1 MKKNLPITNNEVVL
15 DDNTAIMSTTDLK
28 GALTYINQEFL
39 DISGFTTDELIGKN
53 HNVIRHPEMPSAA
66 FENLW
71 ATLKSGK
78 AWMGLVKNRC
88 KNGDYYWVDAFVT
101 PLAKNGEITGYESTR
116 VKPSSIRIKSVT
128 ALYKKIN
135 AGKKL
140 KLKSLSFLHKQILT
154 GSLFQLFIFTVL
166 SVMGLLSFAVA
177 AVAWVGVSLIWAGI
191 SYYQLQD
198 FQKLLYR
205 SKTIVNNPLMQLAY
219 YGKVDDVSQ
228 IRLSIRM
235 MKSKLRAV
243 VKRIMR
249 AAEELSEQAQ
259 NGVDVASASNAS
271 INAQKQELEMVATAV
286 NEMTAAV
293 QEVTQST
300 GNAAQATQE
309 ASDMAR
315 KGALT
320 ITDAIGIIDSLDSNV
335 STASSSISQLKEDS
349 ENIGGVLDVIRSIAE
364 QTNLLALNAAIE
376 AARAGEQGRGF
387 AVVADEVRAL
397 ASRSHD
403 ATKEIQEMIEKLQ
416 QGVAIAVSN
425 MDEVSKRAEEGV
437 VQVEE
442 SAEALA
448 EMSGSVAVIND
459 MNTHIAAA
467 TEEQSA
473 VAGEVSQNI
482 EHINQLSSSTAQSAQ
497 QMQQTSES
505 LTELALELRSMVEQ
519 LNEES

>member
-1 MKKNLPITNNEVVL
+1 MKKNLPITDNEVTFDASV
-15 DDNTAIMSTTDLK
+15 AITSTTDLK
-28 GALTYINQEFL
+28 GALTYINKDFL
-39 DISGFTTDELIGKN
+39 DISGFSTNELIGKN
-53 HNVIRHPEMPSAA
+53 HNVVRHPEMPSAA
-66 FENLW
+66 FEDLW
-71 ATLKSGK
+71 ATVKSGK

-116 VKPSSIRIKSVT
+116 VKPSPIRVKSVT

-154 GSLFQLFIFTVL
+154 GSLFQLLISTSL
-166 SVMGLLSFAVA
+166 AVMGLLSIPVA
-177 AVAWVGVSLIWAGI
+177 AVAWVGISLIWAGI

-198 FQKLLYR
+198 FQKLLDR
-205 SKTIVNNPLMQLAY
+205 SKTIVDNPLMQLAY

-228 IRLSIRM
+228 IRLSVRM

-249 AAEELSEQAQ
+249 AAEQLSEQAQ
-259 NGVDVASASNAS
+259 NGVSIASASYEN
-271 INAQKQELEMVATAV
+271 INQQKQQLEMVATAV

-293 QEVTQST
+293 QEVSQST
-300 GNAAQATQE
+300 GNAAQATHD
-309 ASDMAR
+309 ASEMAT

-335 STASSSISQLKEDS
+335 STASSSITQLKEDS

-387 AVVADEVRAL
+387 AVVADEVRTL

-403 ATKEIQEMIEKLQ
+403 ATQEIQEMIEKLQ
-416 QGVAIAVSN
+416 QGVSTAVSN
-425 MDEVSKRAEEGV
+425 MEEVSKRASEGV
-437 VQVEE
+437 SQVEE

-448 EMSGSVAVIND
+448 EMSGSVSVIND

-473 VAGEVSQNI
+473 VAREVSQNI
-482 EHINQLSSSTAQSAQ
+482 EHINELSSETAQSAQ
-497 QMQQTSES
+497 QTQETSEN
-505 LTELALELRSMVEQ
+505 LTELAMELRSMVEQ
-519 LNEES
+519 LNEEN